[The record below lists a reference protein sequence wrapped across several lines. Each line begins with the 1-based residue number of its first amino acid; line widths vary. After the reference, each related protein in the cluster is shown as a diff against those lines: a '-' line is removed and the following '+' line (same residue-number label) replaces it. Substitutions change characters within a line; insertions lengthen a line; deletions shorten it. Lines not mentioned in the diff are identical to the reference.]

1 MAEIK
6 QSEKLMIEKILGMDS
21 GYVLNF
27 SNHSFQEFIFNLTK
41 IDIYQSK
48 FETYGD
54 SKAKRLR
61 VFWQLESNL
70 NVGKIIKELIECWRT
85 QKLINNNPIDDNED
99 LLAKE
104 CLKIANRLL
113 GVKNETIT
121 INDFLNK
128 EFKEISLYKL
138 NIDNAVTEIL
148 NKRLVE
154 INNNIQ
160 NDAPL
165 SVIIMC
171 GSVLEGI
178 LLGVATSKMREFNES
193 NSSPK
198 NKETGKVLPFYEWTL
213 SNFIDVAHSIGII
226 GLDVKKYSHSLRDF
240 RNYIHPYQ
248 QMNSGFNPDID
259 TAKISWQVLK
269 AGITDLTKSINNQPN
284 RANT

>member
-6 QSEKLMIEKILGMDS
+6 QSEKLIIEKILGMDS

-27 SNHSFQEFIFNLTK
+27 SNPSFQEFIFNLTK

-48 FETYGD
+48 FEIYGD

-61 VFWQLESNL
+61 AFWQLESNL

-85 QKLINNNPIDDNED
+85 QKLINNNTIDSNEE

-104 CLKIANRLL
+104 CLKIVNRLL
-113 GVKNETIT
+113 GVKTQDLKNEATT

-128 EFKEISLYKL
+128 EFNEISLHKL
-138 NIDNAVTEIL
+138 NIDSTVTEIL
-148 NKRLVE
+148 NKRLIE
-154 INNNIQ
+154 INKNIQ
-160 NDAPL
+160 NGAPL
-165 SVIIMC
+165 SAILMC

-178 LLGVATSKMREFNES
+178 LLGVATSKMKEFNQS

-198 NKETGKVLPFYEWTL
+198 DKETGKVLQFHEWTL

-248 QMNSGFNPDID
+248 QMSSGFNPDID

-269 AGITDLTKSINNQPN
+269 AGITDLTKNVNN
-284 RANT
+284 

>member
-27 SNHSFQEFIFNLTK
+27 SNPSFQEFIFNLTK
-41 IDIYQSK
+41 IDIYHSK
-48 FETYGD
+48 FEIYGD

-61 VFWQLESNL
+61 VFWQLESNQ
-70 NVGKIIKELIECWRT
+70 NVGKITKELIECWRT
-85 QKLINNNPIDDNED
+85 QKLINNNPIENNEE

-113 GVKNETIT
+113 GVKTEEVNNEATT

-138 NIDNAVTEIL
+138 NIDNTVTEIL
-148 NKRLVE
+148 NKRLAE
-154 INNNIQ
+154 INKNIQ

-178 LLGVATSKMREFNES
+178 LLGVATSKMKEFNQS
-193 NSSPK
+193 NCSPK
-198 NKETGKVLPFYEWTL
+198 HKETGKVLPFHDWTL

-248 QMNSGFNPDID
+248 QMSSGFNPDID

-269 AGITDLTKSINNQPN
+269 AGITDLTKNINN
-284 RANT
+284 

>member
-6 QSEKLMIEKILGMDS
+6 QSEKILIEKILRMES

-27 SNHSFQEFIFNLTK
+27 SNPSFQEFIFNITK

-48 FETYGD
+48 YEIYGD

-61 VFWQLESNL
+61 AFWQFESDA
-70 NVGKIIKELIECWRT
+70 NVGKVIKELLECWKT
-85 QKLINNNPIDDNED
+85 EKLVNGHQIEENEN
-99 LLAKE
+99 LLLKE
-104 CLKIANRLL
+104 CTKITNRLL
-113 GVKNETIT
+113 GLKNEEPKNEAST
-121 INDFLNK
+121 INEFLNK
-128 EFKEISLYKL
+128 EFNEISLHKL
-138 NIDNAVTEIL
+138 NIDNTVTEIL
-148 NKRLVE
+148 NTRLKE
-154 INNNIQ
+154 INKNIQ
-160 NDAPL
+160 SEAPL

-178 LLGVATSKMREFNES
+178 LLGVATSKMKEFNQS

-198 NKETGKVLPFYEWTL
+198 DKETGKVLPFHDWTL
-213 SNFIDVAHSIGII
+213 SNFIDVAHSIGFL

-248 QMNSGFNPDID
+248 QMSSGFNPDID

-269 AGITDLTKSINNQPN
+269 AGITDLTKNINK
-284 RANT
+284 

>member
-6 QSEKLMIEKILGMDS
+6 QSDKIMIEKLLGMEN

-27 SNHSFQEFIFNLTK
+27 SNPSFQEFIFNLTK
-41 IDIYQSK
+41 LDIYNSK
-48 FETYGD
+48 YEIYGD

-61 VFWQLESNL
+61 AFWQLESND
-70 NVGKIIKELIECWRT
+70 NVGKVIKELLECWKT
-85 QKLINNNPIDDNED
+85 NKLINNITIEENEMI
-99 LLAKE
+99 LHKE
-104 CLKIANRLL
+104 SVKIVNKLL
-113 GVKNETIT
+113 GIKTEETPKQNTT

-128 EFKEISLYKL
+128 EFNDISLHKL
-138 NIDNAVTEIL
+138 NIDNTVTEIL
-148 NKRLVE
+148 NGRLKE
-154 INNNIQ
+154 INKNIQ
-160 NDAPL
+160 IEAPL

-178 LLGVATSKMREFNES
+178 LLGVATSKMREFNQS

-198 NKETGKVLPFYEWTL
+198 NKENKVLPFHEWTL
-213 SNFIDVAHSIGII
+213 SNFIDVAHNIGLL

-248 QMNSGFNPDID
+248 QMSSGFNPDID

-269 AGITDLTKSINNQPN
+269 ASITDLTKNVN
-284 RANT
+284 R

>member
-27 SNHSFQEFIFNLTK
+27 SNPSFQEFIFNLTK
-41 IDIYQSK
+41 IDIYHSK
-48 FETYGD
+48 FEIYGD

-61 VFWQLESNL
+61 VFWQLESNQ

-85 QKLINNNPIDDNED
+85 QKLINNNPIENNEE

-113 GVKNETIT
+113 GVKTEEVNNEATT

-138 NIDNAVTEIL
+138 NIDNTVTEIL
-148 NKRLVE
+148 NKRLAE
-154 INNNIQ
+154 INKNIQ

-178 LLGVATSKMREFNES
+178 LLGVATSKMKEFNQS
-193 NSSPK
+193 NCSPK
-198 NKETGKVLPFYEWTL
+198 HKETGKVLPFHDWTL

-248 QMNSGFNPDID
+248 QMSSGFNPDID

-269 AGITDLTKSINNQPN
+269 AGITDLTKNINN
-284 RANT
+284 